1 MFRMQKVY
9 RVHAAVIIATD
20 VAGVTLTQ
28 YIRGE
33 IIQQYT
39 ERTQSSVD
47 CVMKFLFNLPVFDF
61 SS

>member
-9 RVHAAVIIATD
+9 RVHAAVVIATD
-20 VAGVTLTQ
+20 VGGTLTQ

-47 CVMKFLFNLPVFDF
+47 CACYEILI
-61 SS
+61 